1 MFSLVNMHREQ
12 ITTIKKEMGLT
23 HKDFHA
29 ELPNLLN
36 GIPYDLSEDTVKF
49 QVKGKGVEIS
59 LGPEGVREIGPSVR
73 LPVTPVTLSFFDFSE
88 EEIDAFVKHFNLKFM
103 KGGG

>member
-1 MFSLVNMHREQ
+1 MFSLMNMHGEQ

-23 HKDFHA
+23 HKDFYA

-36 GIPYDLSEDTVKF
+36 GIAFDLSEDTVKF
-49 QVKGKGVEIS
+49 QVKGKCIEIS

-88 EEIDAFVKHFNLKFM
+88 EEIDAFVSHFNLKFM